1 MQTSTTRPKRDLFLD
16 VVRAAAIAGV
26 VGQHWLMPVL
36 GYADGRL
43 ATGNA
48 LATPGWWVI
57 TWLSQVMPLVFFAG
71 GAANLISLN
80 AATSSRDW
88 LAARVQRL
96 LLPALPLFMV
106 WLVVPELLRAF
117 GIPEQPLEVAG
128 AIAAQLLWFLA
139 VYLVTVLVT
148 PLMAAAHR
156 RWGLRVPVVM
166 AVAGVLVDVAR
177 FNDLGLIGY
186 ANAVFVWLAVH
197 QIGFLYADGRLG
209 SLGRRG
215 ALTMSAAGFGVTAL
229 MVAFG
234 PYPASMI
241 GMPGAPVSNMS
252 PPSVLL
258 AALAVGQIGL
268 LLALRPAIGRWA
280 VRPPVA
286 AALRWLG
293 PRFMSVYLWHMP
305 ALVVVAG
312 VSVLGFGYRTPE
324 PGSLAWLVA
333 APLWLAATGLVLAGL
348 LRVFARFEVRKLD
361 GGPIAPT
368 AQLVPAG
375 LVASGGLLGLAATG
389 FTTPADSGQLA
400 GPLPWVFLVTAAFL
414 LAGKPL
420 RRKAQQAR
428 RGVVQHLPQEPLP
441 QPVVGSRP

>member
-1 MQTSTTRPKRDLFLD
+1 
-16 VVRAAAIAGV
+16 
-26 VGQHWLMPVL
+26 
-36 GYADGRL
+36 
-43 ATGNA
+43 
-48 LATPGWWVI
+48 
-57 TWLSQVMPLVFFAG
+57 
-71 GAANLISLN
+71 
-80 AATSSRDW
+80 
-88 LAARVQRL
+88 QR
-96 LLPALPLFMV
+96 
-106 WLVVPELLRAF
+106 RC
-117 GIPEQPLEVAG
+117 
-128 AIAAQLLWFLA
+128 
-139 VYLVTVLVT
+139 
-148 PLMAAAHR
+148 
-156 RWGLRVPVVM
+156 
-166 AVAGVLVDVAR
+166 
-177 FNDLGLIGY
+177 
-186 ANAVFVWLAVH
+186 
-197 QIGFLYADGRLG
+197 
-209 SLGRRG
+209 
-215 ALTMSAAGFGVTAL
+215 
-229 MVAFG
+229 
-234 PYPASMI
+234 
-241 GMPGAPVSNMS
+241 
-252 PPSVLL
+252 
-258 AALAVGQIGL
+258 
-268 LLALRPAIGRWA
+268 
-280 VRPPVA
+280 A

>member
-1 MQTSTTRPKRDLFLD
+1 MQTSATRPKRDLFLD

-36 GYADGRL
+36 EYADGRL

-48 LATPGWWVI
+48 LATPGWWVL

-312 VSVLGFGYRTPE
+312 VSVFGFGYRTPE
-324 PGSLAWLVA
+324 PGSIAWLVA

-348 LRVFARFEVRKLD
+348 LRIFARFEVRKLD

-368 AQLVPAG
+368 AQLVLAG

-389 FTTPADSGQLA
+389 FTTPPDSGQLA

-414 LAGKPL
+414 LVGKPL
-420 RRKAQQAR
+420 RLKAQQAR